1 MQGAINGKTTAEE
14 DRTDNNTIKGDKL
27 ISYQLF
33 MIFSQDIPAEKDKAI
48 PGRYNKWR
56 GLLGVMVLIVA
67 VLYPF
72 KMFFE

>member
-1 MQGAINGKTTAEE
+1 MATPQLRKTE
-14 DRTDNNTIKGDKL
+14 L
-27 ISYQLF
+27 ITTRSEVTYWIIQLF
-33 MIFSQDIPAEKDKAI
+33 MIFSQEITAEKDQGV